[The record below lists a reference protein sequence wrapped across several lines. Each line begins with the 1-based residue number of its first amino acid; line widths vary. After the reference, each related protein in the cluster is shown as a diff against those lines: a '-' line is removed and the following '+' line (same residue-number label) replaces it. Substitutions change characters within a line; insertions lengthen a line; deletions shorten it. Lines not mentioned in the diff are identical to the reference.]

1 MDAGAKSRNSS
12 HLFRVLYSMSN
23 GPNPLVAAWHMLYAR
38 RLKTPNPHGTIA
50 VDHAPLAR
58 VLDKL
63 RAEGVRS
70 LAGASSDLS
79 SYRDALSSIDPDGLT
94 PAESL
99 AYWINLYNAGALE
112 RAGQALSH
120 DFDSVLRVP
129 GAFSAPWV
137 TVGTETMSLDDIEH
151 GKIRRFSDP
160 RIHGA
165 LVCGSVSCP
174 TLRSEPFDGARLD
187 DQLDDQM
194 RRFLAGGG
202 ARLDRATNTLHLTRV
217 LKWYGG
223 DFVRPNRMPTIRPAS
238 SARTSRAISHWLHPD
253 DAAYIA
259 KHTPRVN
266 FASYDWA
273 LGCSVA

>member
-1 MDAGAKSRNSS
+1 
-12 HLFRVLYSMSN
+12 MSN
-23 GPNPLVAAWHMLYAR
+23 GPNPLAAAWHMLYAR
-38 RLKTPNPHGTIA
+38 RLNKPRPDGDIG

-58 VLDKL
+58 VLDTL
-63 RAEGVRS
+63 RAHGVRS
-70 LAGASSDLS
+70 LADAIADLS
-79 SYRDALSSIDPDGLT
+79 AYRDALAFIDPDGLNPT
-94 PAESL
+94 ESL

-112 RAGQALSH
+112 RAGKALSQ

-137 TVGTETMSLDDIEH
+137 TVGAETMSLNDIEH
-151 GKIRRFSDP
+151 GKIRRFGDP

-174 TLRSEPFDGARLD
+174 TLRSEPFDGPRLD

-194 RRFLAGGG
+194 RTFLADGG
-202 ARLDRATNTLHLTRV
+202 ARLDKANNTLHLTRV

-223 DFVRPNRMPTIRPAS
+223 DFVRPSKMPTLRPAS
-238 SARTSRAISHWLHPD
+238 SRGTSRAISHWLDPVD
-253 DAAYIA
+253 TAYIA
-259 KHTPRVN
+259 KHNPRVH

>member
-1 MDAGAKSRNSS
+1 
-12 HLFRVLYSMSN
+12 MSN
-23 GPNPLVAAWHMLYAR
+23 GPSPLVAAWHMLYAR
-38 RLKTPNPHGTIA
+38 RLKKPRPNGDIG

-63 RAEGVRS
+63 RAHGVRS
-70 LAGASSDLS
+70 LADASTDLAG
-79 SYRDALSSIDPDGLT
+79 YRDALASIDPDGLT
-94 PAESL
+94 PSESL
-99 AYWINLYNAGALE
+99 AYWINIYNAGALE
-112 RAGQALSH
+112 RAGQALSR

-151 GKIRRFSDP
+151 GKIRRFGDP

-174 TLRSEPFDGARLD
+174 TLRSEPFDGANLD
-187 DQLDDQM
+187 EQLDDQM
-194 RRFLAGGG
+194 RTFLTGGG
-202 ARLDRATNTLHLTRV
+202 ARLDKANNTLHLTRV

-223 DFVRPNRMPTIRPAS
+223 DFVRPSKMPTVRPAS
-238 SARTSRAISHWLHPD
+238 SRDTAREISRWLDPAD
-253 DAAYIA
+253 STYIA